1 MQNELASN
9 DALASK
15 HTSAANR
22 ICKVCLTSDILCN
35 ACNNRLES
43 GQISNLDVQLSR
55 AVFAIRPD
63 ADFSK
68 YIVSDNFIIILADK
82 DNARKIIGKA
92 GRNVQTISKQ
102 LNKNLKVVE
111 ISEHNVML
119 EELLSVPIIAIN
131 KVYKQQAG
139 VNTPN
144 EFYRVRIDKK
154 FSKKVRFSTSTAS
167 AVVNKPIEYVF
178 E

>member
-1 MQNELASN
+1 MQNEPTQSV
-9 DALASK
+9 K
-15 HTSAANR
+15 R

-35 ACNNRLES
+35 GCNNRLES
-43 GQISNLDVQLSR
+43 GQITDLDVKLSR
-55 AVFAIRPD
+55 AVFSIRPD

-68 YIVSDNFIIILADK
+68 YILSDNFIIILADK
-82 DNARKIIGKA
+82 ENARKIIGKA

-131 KVYKQQAG
+131 KVYMQQN
-139 VNTPN
+139 NTPN

-154 FSKKVRFSTSTAS
+154 FSRKVRFSTTIAS
-167 AVVNKPIEYVF
+167 AVVNKKIEYVF

>member
-1 MQNELASN
+1 MQNESPTN
-9 DALASK
+9 NK
-15 HTSAANR
+15 
-22 ICKVCLTSDILCN
+22 ICKVCLTSNMLCS
-35 ACNNRLES
+35 ACNSRLES
-43 GQISNLDVQLSR
+43 GQISDLDVKLSR

-63 ADFSK
+63 AEFSK
-68 YIVSDNFIIILADK
+68 YIVSDNFIIIIADK

-102 LNKNLKVVE
+102 LNKKLKVVE
-111 ISEHNVML
+111 ISGHNVML

-131 KVYKQQAG
+131 KVYQQQPDASGAG
-139 VNTPN
+139 

-154 FSKKVRFSTSTAS
+154 FSRKVRFSTSIAS
-167 AVVNKPIEYVF
+167 AVLNKKIEYVF